1 VGNFFENNLKK
12 KGGKK
17 MCFSM
22 EILVFKQILAIFAK
36 TMS

>member
-1 VGNFFENNLKK
+1 VGNFFEKNLQKR
-12 KGGKK
+12 GGKK

-22 EILVFKQILAIFAK
+22 EILVFKQNLAFFAK